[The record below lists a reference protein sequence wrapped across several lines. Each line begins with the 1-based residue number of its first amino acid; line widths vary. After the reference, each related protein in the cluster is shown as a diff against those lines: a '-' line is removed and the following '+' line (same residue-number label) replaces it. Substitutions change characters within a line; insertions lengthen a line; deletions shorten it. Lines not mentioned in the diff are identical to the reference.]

1 MNATTAKS
9 LDRSTVIFLALLLL
23 APVPYVLEHM
33 LHASAGMIFLFAVI
47 AILPL
52 AEWMRRAT
60 EQVAHR
66 AGSAIGG
73 LLNVTFG
80 NAAEL
85 ILALFILRAGH
96 QDVVKAQITGS
107 IIGNSL
113 LGLGLAVVA
122 GSIGRSEQTFNRD
135 RAGLLGSLLIL
146 AVIGLLVPAL
156 FDLTEQMAPG
166 HPNRVLLDERMSFAV
181 AIVLIV
187 VYAANLVYSLVTHKD
202 VFAVGEDEGADAGDG
217 DVVHSAA
224 HTAWPI
230 WQSIGV
236 LVAATCAIAWEA
248 EMVSGALE
256 ATAESVGLTPFFL
269 GIIPLAVIGNAAE
282 YISAVYFARQN
293 KMGLVMAITVGSTIQ
308 VALFVAPVLVLLS
321 PLFGAPMTLI
331 FSNPLELI
339 AIAAVAFSVNAIAH
353 DGETTWF
360 EGVLL
365 LAVYVILGIAFFY
378 VSP

>member
-1 MNATTAKS
+1 MTAVS
-9 LDRSTVIFLALLLL
+9 LDRSTIIFLALLLL
-23 APVPYVLEHM
+23 APVPYVLEHVFD
-33 LHASAGMIFLFAVI
+33 ASAGLVFLFAVV

-122 GSIGRSEQTFNRD
+122 GSLGRSEQTFNRD

-146 AVIGLLVPAL
+146 SVIGLMVPAL
-156 FDLTEQMAPG
+156 FDVTEQMAAG
-166 HPNRVLLDERMSFAV
+166 HPNRIMLDERMSYAV
-181 AIVLIV
+181 AVVLIL
-187 VYAANLVYSLVTHKD
+187 VYAANLVYSLVTHKN

-217 DVVHSAA
+217 DVVHSGA
-224 HTAWPI
+224 HDAWPL

-256 ATAESVGLTPFFL
+256 ATAASVGLTPFFL

-378 VSP
+378 VTP